1 MNADPLFDAVV
12 AKAQW
17 MAAKHWLGVWA
28 GAGFVARLEGEQIM
42 MPKKWAEKFPDGPL
56 VLGMVRAEAVMI
68 LQKVDANRDPRLA
81 VAYYRPEFER
91 HLGNRIADTYRRLD
105 KTRQVKKSAETD
117 GKYPADPDTV
127 AHCLKLIP
135 VLEAEIKALR
145 ADMAAL
151 REKICSAKS
160 HPPV

>member
-1 MNADPLFDAVV
+1 MNAAPLFDAVV

-17 MAAKHWLGVWA
+17 MAAKHWLRIWA

-42 MPKKWAEKFPDGPL
+42 MPKKWAETFPDGPL

-91 HLGNRIADTYRRLD
+91 HLGNRIATTYRRLD
-105 KTRQVKKSAETD
+105 KTRQVKKAAEKD
-117 GKYPADPDTV
+117 GTYPADPETV
-127 AHCLKLIP
+127 AHCLSLIP
-135 VLEAEIKALR
+135 ALEAEVKALR
-145 ADMAAL
+145 SELAAL
-151 REKICSAKS
+151 REKVCSERNR
-160 HPPV
+160 PPA